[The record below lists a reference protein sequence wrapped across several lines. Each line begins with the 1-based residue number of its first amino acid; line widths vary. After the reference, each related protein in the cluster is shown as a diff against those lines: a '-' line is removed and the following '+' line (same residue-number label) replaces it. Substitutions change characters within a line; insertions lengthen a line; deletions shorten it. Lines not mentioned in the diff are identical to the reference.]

1 MGEGDGDSHPVP
13 GILLVVWGL
22 IPVGHEE
29 EGLDDGD
36 AVGLVVEIVQGLC
49 TLVSGRYRRSG

>member
-1 MGEGDGDSHPVP
+1 MGEGDGDAHPVP
-13 GILLVVWGL
+13 GVLLVVWGL

-36 AVGLVVEIVQGLC
+36 AVGFVVEIVQGLRK
-49 TLVSGRYRRSG
+49 LVSGRCRRSG